1 MVCFWAIEK
10 ENYCFSPRLKPEIHL
25 CCYKQRCGAGLGKL
39 SQTGVG
45 GGGSQE
51 HHYWCRRELQD
62 DHGDYAEYVS

>member
-1 MVCFWAIEK
+1 MALDWGSCRKRGW
-10 ENYCFSPRLKPEIHL
+10 
-25 CCYKQRCGAGLGKL
+25 
-39 SQTGVG
+39 G